1 MKFLNFTIRGA
12 SARQPSSAAPP
23 CGESEDFQE
32 QSALQ
37 EEGNGN
43 CTNFDLQGR
52 WQIQKTEIAK
62 ILFTWLNLRGVGET
76 H

>member
-1 MKFLNFTIRGA
+1 MKFLNFTVRGA
-12 SARQPSSAAPP
+12 SVRQPSSAAPP

-37 EEGNGN
+37 EAGNGN

-52 WQIQKTEIAK
+52 WQIVK
-62 ILFTWLNLRGVGET
+62 ILFTRLNLRGLGET

>member
-1 MKFLNFTIRGA
+1 MKFLNFTVRGA

-23 CGESEDFQE
+23 CGESEDSQE
-32 QSALQ
+32 QRALQ
-37 EEGNGN
+37 EAGTRN

-52 WQIQKTEIAK
+52 WQVQKMENAK
-62 ILFTWLNLRGVGET
+62 ILFMWLNPRGVGKT